1 MGNYGL
7 KTFDIGA
14 QQERTRLIRCNHC
27 GNTERRDFLHCSDFR
42 YVKCSICGFV
52 YQNPQPVFED
62 LKLRYDVRYFQ
73 YELDNE
79 RNFFNLMKLGLKD
92 IDFFSKPVDSF
103 ENKRFLDIGCAT
115 GMLISHMKNL
125 GWKSKGVE
133 ICRKSAEYGIKNR
146 DVDIFIGPLREAN
159 FPAKHFSVIHL
170 SHLIE
175 HVPDP
180 KGFLQEIHRVLS
192 SRGMAIITTPNVD
205 GFQARLF
212 GRNWRS
218 AIADHITL
226 FSKTTLGA
234 MLRSVGFRIDK
245 TVTWG
250 GVAKG
255 SAPAFVKH
263 PIDFLA
269 KRFGFG
275 DVVLMAVTKSFPTER
290 ELCP

>member
-1 MGNYGL
+1 MQ
-7 KTFDIGA
+7 K
-14 QQERTRLIRCNHC
+14 ERTRLIRCNLC
-27 GNTERRDFLHCSDFR
+27 GNTESRDFLHCNGFR
-42 YVKCSICGFV
+42 YVKCSVCGLV
-52 YQNPQPVFED
+52 YQNPQPVFDD

-79 RNFFNLMKLGLKD
+79 SNFFNLMKLGLKD
-92 IDFFSKPVDSF
+92 IGFFSPPADSF

-125 GWKSKGVE
+125 GWKSRGVE
-133 ICRKSAEYGIKNR
+133 ICRNSAEYGIKNR
-146 DVDIFIGPLREAN
+146 DVDIFIGPLRAAN
-159 FPAKHFSVIHL
+159 FPAEYFSVVHF

-180 KGFLQEIHRVLS
+180 KGFLQEIRRVLS
-192 SRGMAIITTPNVD
+192 NSGMAIITTPNVD

-245 TVTWG
+245 IITWG
-250 GVAKG
+250 GLAKG
-255 SAPAFVKH
+255 SAPAFVKQ
-263 PIDFLA
+263 PLDFLA

-275 DVVLMAVTKSFPTER
+275 DVVLMSVTKSSHNE
-290 ELCP
+290 